1 MCHVSCVMRHV
12 SRVMCHVSCVMCHVS
27 RAESPKN
34 VQGVRVAQGEEPA
47 DTDGL
52 YQHASAGDGVI
63 TVNSIGTSDI
73 NYYVTLCKHYL
84 NRFQK
89 FIRN

>member
-1 MCHVSCVMRHV
+1 MCHVL
-12 SRVMCHVSCVMCHVS
+12 RVMCHVCVMCYVS

-52 YQHASAGDGVI
+52 YQHASAGDGVTI
-63 TVNSIGTSDI
+63 IGTSDI
-73 NYYVTLCKHYL
+73 IYYVTLCKH
-84 NRFQK
+84 
-89 FIRN
+89 

>member
-1 MCHVSCVMRHV
+1 MPL
-12 SRVMCHVSCVMCHVS
+12 
-27 RAESPKN
+27 AESPIN

-63 TVNSIGTSDI
+63 TVNSIGTSNI
-73 NYYVTLCKHYL
+73 IYYVTLCKHYL
-84 NRFQK
+84 NCFQK
-89 FIRN
+89 LIRN